1 MLPEQ
6 HDILFSFVAILFAVF
21 AVFVF
26 GNVVTHCREREG
38 INTNLWGGVFGIF
51 AVTCFLMTVH
61 MFDLVQKDQ
70 LIFFFSTYLWVVI
83 LMLLV
88 WGVFFKSNKIESQS
102 PPIIRGFFFWTTVSL
117 LLAGYTNWL
126 PQQRSDPP
134 PKEAAVVG
142 DLTMEEFAE
151 MGRVIIFGAKQVAGQ
166 KSIGK
171 GQCPLCHTFDPG
183 DNIGRCPNLFG
194 VEKRSHDRVKEER
207 YKTSPVAIG
216 ETEPAA
222 GIVKGKYDEV
232 PDEYKRQHGPD
243 ELTGEDY
250 IRESLMCPT
259 CYVVEGYGKDN
270 DTKSPMPVITK
281 PPISLSRTEVNAV
294 IAYLQSKD
302 TPGEF
307 ASVTVP
313 LPQDDAGN
321 TGGGDAAA
329 EADSGGDEDAPVFV
343 TGKEDIQTMIN
354 TLGCPLCHTIPG
366 VEGAMGTLGPVLHE
380 KTNAPN
386 RIKDPNYKGKATNT
400 KEYVRESILNPGAY
414 VVFNEEAGES
424 FPDGLMPTTFSEML
438 SVQALDKLVDF
449 ISQTEAPAG
458 S

>member
-6 HDILFSFVAILFAVF
+6 HDILFSFLSVLFATF
-21 AVFVF
+21 GVFVF
-26 GNVVTHCREREG
+26 GNVIQNCREREL
-38 INTNLWGGVFGIF
+38 NTTKWGVIFGAF
-51 AVTCFLMTVH
+51 ALTMFMMTVH
-61 MFDLVQKDQ
+61 MFSLVQRDQ
-70 LIFFFSTYLWVVI
+70 LIFFFSTYIWTI
-83 LMLLV
+83 LLLLLV
-88 WGVFFKSNKIESQS
+88 WGVFFKSNNIESQS
-102 PPIIRGFFFWTTVSL
+102 PPIIRGFFFWTTVSV

-171 GQCPLCHTFDPG
+171 GQCPLCHTFDAG

-194 VEKRSHDRVKEER
+194 VEERSHNRVKEER
-207 YKTSPVAIG
+207 YQTSPVAVG

-222 GIVKGKYDEV
+222 GIVKGKQDQI
-232 PDEYKRQHGPD
+232 PDEYKRQHGPA
-243 ELTGEDY
+243 EFNGEDY

-259 CYVVEGYGKDN
+259 CYVVEGYGKAN

-307 ASVTVP
+307 GKVTVP

-321 TGGGDAAA
+321 TGGDEPA
-329 EADSGGDEDAPVFV
+329 ADSGGEEEEGPVFV

-380 KTNAPN
+380 KINAPK

-424 FPDGLMPTTFSEML
+424 FPDGLMPTTFSEQL

-449 ISQTEAPAG
+449 ISQTEPPAG

>member
-6 HDILFSFVAILFAVF
+6 HDILFTFIAIAFAVF
-21 AVFVF
+21 AIYVFASSIQI
-26 GNVVTHCREREG
+26 CREREG
-38 INTNLWGGVFGIF
+38 INTGFWGTVFGAF
-51 AVTCFLMTVH
+51 AIGAFLMTAH
-61 MFDLVQKDQ
+61 MFTLIQADQ
-70 LIFFFSTYLWVVI
+70 LQFFFSTYLWAIVI
-83 LMLLV
+83 LLMV
-88 WGVFFKSNKIESQS
+88 WGAFYKSNKIESQS

-142 DLTMEEFAE
+142 DVTMEEFAE
-151 MGRVIIFGAKQVAGQ
+151 MGRVIVFGAKQVAGQ

-183 DNIGRCPNLFG
+183 DNSGRCPNLFG
-194 VEKRSHDRVKEER
+194 VENRSHDRVKEDR
-207 YKTSPVAIG
+207 YATSPIAIG
-216 ETEPAA
+216 ETDPAS
-222 GIVKGKYDEV
+222 GIVKGKYDEI
-232 PDEYKRQHGPD
+232 PEEYRRQHGPD
-243 ELTGEDY
+243 EFTGEDY
-250 IRESLMCPT
+250 IRESVMCPT
-259 CYVVEGYGKDN
+259 CYVVEKFGNDG
-270 DTKSPMPVITK
+270 DTKSPMPIISK
-281 PPISLSRTEVNAV
+281 PPISLSRIEVNAV

-307 ASVTVP
+307 ATVTVP

-321 TGGGDAAA
+321 TGVAVA
-329 EADSGGDEDAPVFV
+329 EDPDEDEDKPVFV
-343 TGKEDIQTMIN
+343 TGTEDIQAMIN

-366 VEGAMGTLGPVLHE
+366 VEGAMGMLGPELHE
-380 KTNAPN
+380 KINAPK

-414 VVFNEEAGES
+414 VVFNEAEGEL
-424 FPDGLMPTTFSEML
+424 FPDGLMPTDFSQML
-438 SVQALDKLVDF
+438 SVHAIDKLVDF
-449 ISQTEAPAG
+449 ISQTEPPAG

>member
-6 HDILFSFVAILFAVF
+6 HDILFSFIAIAFSIFAIYVF
-21 AVFVF
+21 ASSIQI
-26 GNVVTHCREREG
+26 CREREG
-38 INTNLWGGVFGIF
+38 IDTRFWGTVFGAF
-51 AVTCFLMTVH
+51 AIGAFLMTAH
-61 MFDLVQKDQ
+61 MFTLVQADQ
-70 LIFFFSTYLWVVI
+70 LKFFFSTYLWFIVVL
-83 LMLLV
+83 LMV
-88 WGVFFKSNKIESQS
+88 WGAFYKSNKIERES

-142 DLTMEEFAE
+142 DVTMEEFAE

-183 DNIGRCPNLFG
+183 DHMGRCPNLFG
-194 VEKRSHDRVKEER
+194 VEKRSHDRIKEDR
-207 YKTSPVAIG
+207 YATSPVAIG
-216 ETEPAA
+216 ETEPAS
-222 GIVKGKYDEV
+222 GIVKGKYDEI
-232 PDEYKRQHGPD
+232 PEEYRRQHGPD
-243 ELTGEDY
+243 EFTGEDY
-250 IRESLMCPT
+250 IRESVMCPT
-259 CYVVEGYGKDN
+259 CYVVEKFGADG
-270 DTKSPMPVITK
+270 DTKSPMPIISK
-281 PPISLSRTEVNAV
+281 PPISLSRNEVNAV

-307 ASVTVP
+307 ATVTVP

-321 TGGGDAAA
+321 TGIAV
-329 EADSGGDEDAPVFV
+329 EAPDEDEDKPVFV
-343 TGKEDIQTMIN
+343 TGTEDIQAMIN

-366 VEGAMGTLGPVLHE
+366 VEGAMGMLGPVLHE
-380 KTNAPN
+380 KINAPK

-414 VVFNEEAGES
+414 VVFNEAEGEL
-424 FPDGLMPTTFSEML
+424 FPDGLMPTDFSQQL
-438 SVQALDKLVDF
+438 SVHAIDKLVDF
-449 ISQTEAPAG
+449 ISQTEPPAG

>member
-6 HDILFSFVAILFAVF
+6 HDILFTFIAIVFAVF
-21 AVFVF
+21 GIFVF
-26 GNVVTHCREREG
+26 GNVVQICRERETANG
-38 INTNLWGGVFGIF
+38 KLWGGIFGAF
-51 AVTCFLMTVH
+51 AILCFMMTSH
-61 MFDLVQKDQ
+61 MLGLIQAEQ
-70 LIFFFSTYLWVVI
+70 LAFFFSTYIWVVLSI
-83 LMLLV
+83 LLV
-88 WGVFFKSNKIESQS
+88 WGVFYKSAGIEGRS
-102 PPIIRGFFFWTTVSL
+102 PPIIRGFFFWTAVSMS
-117 LLAGYTNWL
+117 LAGYTNWL

-134 PKEAAVVG
+134 PKATAVVG

-207 YKTSPVAIG
+207 YMTSPMASG
-216 ETEPAA
+216 ETEPAS
-222 GIVKGKYDEV
+222 GIVKGRPGEI
-232 PDEYKRQHGPD
+232 PEEYRRAGGP
-243 ELTGEDY
+243 EEMTGEDY
-250 IRESLMCPT
+250 LRESLMCPT
-259 CYVVEGYGKDN
+259 CYVVKGYGKDA
-270 DTKSPMPVITK
+270 DTKSPMPVIVK
-281 PPISLSRTEVNAV
+281 PPISLSRVEVNAV
-294 IAYLQSKD
+294 VAYLQSKD

-307 ASVTVP
+307 GAVTVP

-321 TGGGDAAA
+321 TAGAVAAA
-329 EADSGGDEDAPVFV
+329 PAEDEDRPVFV
-343 TGKEDIQTMIN
+343 TGNEDIQVMIN

-366 VEGAMGTLGPVLHE
+366 IEGAVGELGPKLHE
-380 KTNAPN
+380 KTNAPK

-400 KEYVRESILNPGAY
+400 REYVRESILSPSAY
-414 VVFNEEAGES
+414 VVFNEEAGEA
-424 FPDGLMPTTFSEML
+424 FPDGLMPTTFSQML
-438 SVQALDKLVDF
+438 SVAALDKLVDF

>member
-6 HDILFSFVAILFAVF
+6 HDILFSFIAIAFAIFAIYVF
-21 AVFVF
+21 ASSIQI
-26 GNVVTHCREREG
+26 CREREG
-38 INTNLWGGVFGIF
+38 IDTRFWGAVFGAF
-51 AVTCFLMTVH
+51 AIGAFLMTAH
-61 MFDLVQKDQ
+61 MFTLVQADQ
-70 LIFFFSTYLWVVI
+70 LQFFFSTYLWFIVVL
-83 LMLLV
+83 LMV
-88 WGVFFKSNKIESQS
+88 WGAFYKSNKIERES

-142 DLTMEEFAE
+142 DVTMEEFAE

-171 GQCPLCHTFDPG
+171 GQCPLCHTFDPA
-183 DNIGRCPNLFG
+183 DHMGRCPNLFG
-194 VEKRSHDRVKEER
+194 VEKRSHDRVKEDR
-207 YKTSPVAIG
+207 YATSPVAIG
-216 ETEPAA
+216 ETEPAS
-222 GIVKGKYDEV
+222 GIVKGKYDEI
-232 PDEYKRQHGPD
+232 PEEYRRQHGPD
-243 ELTGEDY
+243 EFIGEDY
-250 IRESLMCPT
+250 IRESMMCPT
-259 CYVVEGYGKDN
+259 CYVVKDFGN
-270 DTKSPMPVITK
+270 AGDLKSPMPIISK
-281 PPISLSRTEVNAV
+281 PPVSLSRNEVNAV

-307 ASVTVP
+307 ATVTVP

-321 TGGGDAAA
+321 TGIAV
-329 EADSGGDEDAPVFV
+329 EAPDEDEDKPVFV
-343 TGKEDIQTMIN
+343 TGTEDIQAMIN

-366 VEGAMGTLGPVLHE
+366 VEGAMGMLGPVLHE
-380 KTNAPN
+380 KINAPK

-414 VVFNEEAGES
+414 VVFNEAEGEL
-424 FPDGLMPTTFSEML
+424 FPDGLMPTDFSQQL
-438 SVQALDKLVDF
+438 SVHAIDKLVDF
-449 ISQTEAPAG
+449 ISQTEPPAG